1 MLFTAIDH
9 PAISCNEPRK
19 LAKWYCDH
27 LGMQIVGD
35 NGQNPASLLLGY
47 DTNLRAGATLELMPV
62 KNPGGTPAAQMPRF
76 CQGLRHFAVRVSDFD
91 TAYEQLKQAGVEYL
105 FEPVIAVGGGKIV
118 SFRDP
123 EGNEVQIV
131 QR

>member
-1 MLFTAIDH
+1 MLFQAIDH
-9 PAISCNEPRK
+9 PAISCNEPRI

-27 LGMQIVGD
+27 LGMKILHD
-35 NGQNPASLLLGY
+35 NGQDPASLLLGY
-47 DTNLRAGATLELMPV
+47 DTNLRASATLELMPV
-62 KNPGGTPAAQMPRF
+62 KNPGTPAADLPRF

-91 TAYEQLKQAGVEYL
+91 TAYGQLKQAGVEFL
-105 FEPVIAVGGGKIV
+105 FEPATAIGGGKIV